1 MPWFCNAIGRISGR
15 GAWGI
20 ERSSMVEWRHKTKPG
35 MDRARGILR
44 SKFGEFEV
52 IKEVDELLWQWGA
65 WIDQRESN
73 SLGYKMS
80 VLNECMAMAS
90 NEHQERRVS
99 RPVIDGEKMLLVDA
113 VLCRKLKPDTKRL
126 IDRYYRGRVGG
137 VLAVSATVSTK
148 RRAGAVTE
156 NFAELEGVHASTV
169 RRWMQNAHV
178 EFQNAMASVVHRVR
192 QVGVVGVVR
201 DLGVVAAN
209 DA

>member
-1 MPWFCNAIGRISGR
+1 M
-15 GAWGI
+15 
-20 ERSSMVEWRHKTKPG
+20 
-35 MDRARGILR
+35 
-44 SKFGEFEV
+44 
-52 IKEVDELLWQWGA
+52 IKEVDDLLWQWGA
-65 WIDQRESN
+65 WVDQRESN

-99 RPVIDGEKMLLVDA
+99 RPEIDGEKMLLVDA
-113 VLCRKLKPDTKRL
+113 VLCRKVRPETKRL

-137 VLAVSATVSTK
+137 VVAVAAKVVSK
-148 RRAGAVTE
+148 RRVGAVTE

-169 RRWMQNAHV
+169 RRWMQDAHV
-178 EFQNAMASVVHRVR
+178 EFQNAMASIIHRIR

-201 DLGVVAAN
+201 DLGECAAN

>member
-1 MPWFCNAIGRISGR
+1 
-15 GAWGI
+15 
-20 ERSSMVEWRHKTKPG
+20 MVELRHKTKPG
-35 MDRARGILR
+35 IDRARGILR

-113 VLCRKLKPDTKRL
+113 VLCRKVKPDTKRL
-126 IDRYYRGRVGG
+126 IDRYYRGAVGG
-137 VLAVSATVSTK
+137 LVAIQSDRMPK
-148 RRAGAVTE
+148 RRAGAHTQVFADMNSVTRQT
-156 NFAELEGVHASTV
+156 VHA
-169 RRWMQNAHV
+169 WIHNAHV
-178 EFQNAMASVVHRVR
+178 ELQLAMATVVHRVK
-192 QVGVVGVVR
+192 QVGVAGVVMEI
-201 DLGVVAAN
+201 GATCAN